1 MRPSTMLVLRSVTI
15 CATSHSRCALAS
27 AMRNGRTL
35 AEGAGV
41 RHAQSNSSSS
51 VGKSPEVKVH
61 PFQEVH
67 RDDVGDEFRHL
78 AEVAQ
83 AVLNASRA
91 ECDIG
96 WVAPHQ
102 IEV

>member
-15 CATSHSRCALAS
+15 CAPSFEVRLSLRDAARAYFGRGCRCEACRIEFVL
-27 AMRNGRTL
+27 L
-35 AEGAGV
+35 VWEGARG
-41 RHAQSNSSSS
+41 
-51 VGKSPEVKVH
+51 EVH